1 MRKRMWF
8 MGICVFLLL
17 PLLFMWGCGGG
28 KKEVAGPGGD
38 PIGDPIIIGSALP
51 VAFSY
56 GWVGERGIRL
66 AVEEIN
72 AAGGVNVGGV
82 MRPFKVEVIDTRDL
96 EAGVPVSEALLA
108 VEKLILEKKAHFL
121 VGGPARTEALLPTLD
136 LVNKHEIIH
145 ISSTGSFSPRSNQM
159 VKDDYEKYKF
169 HFKTTCWTFT
179 MLGDFY
185 GVLDSLKEEHGFNK
199 IAVMVQDVAHAR
211 QAGEIV
217 SKRMAEKGWDVMDP
231 IIYPTGTLDYSDGL
245 LRARKFGAQ
254 VLFVWM
260 DMPES
265 VIMMRQYRDM
275 QIPAI
280 PIGFINAAEHP
291 DFWNATEGKG
301 EYTLNHL
308 VNSGNAP
315 AVVTPLTMP
324 FVEAYKARWG
334 VEPEGYGASS
344 SYQAIYTLK
353 DAIERAG
360 TIETYAVLAALEA
373 TDMEGV
379 YGRVRF
385 DPETHLVMHS
395 LDPAEGAVPQIIQW
409 LDGKRETVFPPS
421 IATKQ
426 LQLPPWM
433 N

>member
-1 MRKRMWF
+1 MSKRLWF
-8 MGICVFLLL
+8 IGIIVLLLL
-17 PLLFMWGCGGG
+17 PFMFVLGCGGG
-28 KKEVAGPGGD
+28 QETVGGPEGE
-38 PIGDPIIIGSALP
+38 PIIIGVP
-51 VAFSY
+51 IPEAFSY
-56 GWVGERGIRL
+56 GWVAERGIRL
-66 AVEEIN
+66 AAEEIN
-72 AAGGVNVGGV
+72 AAGGVNVNGA
-82 MRPFKVEVIDTRDL
+82 MRPLKIEVIDTRDL

-108 VEKLILEKKAHFL
+108 VERLILEDGADFI

-136 LVNKHEIIH
+136 LVSEHEIIH

-159 VKDDYEKYKF
+159 VQEDYDKYKF

-185 GVLDSLKEEHGFNK
+185 GVLDSLKEEHGFDK
-199 IAVMVQDVAHAR
+199 ISVMVQDVAHAR

-217 SKRMAEKGWDVMDP
+217 AGRMAEAGWDVMDP
-231 IIYPTGTLDYSDGL
+231 IVYPTGTLDYSDGL
-245 LRARKFGAQ
+245 LRARRFGAQ

-275 QIPAI
+275 EIPAV

-291 DFWNATEGKG
+291 DFWEATEGKG

-308 VNSGNAP
+308 VNAGNAP
-315 AVVTPLTMP
+315 GDVTPLTTP
-324 FVEAYKARWG
+324 YVEAYKERWG
-334 VEPEGYGASS
+334 VEVEGYGGSS
-344 SYQAIYTLK
+344 SYQAIYTLV

-360 TIETYAVLAALEA
+360 TIETYAVLEALRA

-385 DPETHLVMHS
+385 DPESHLVIHD
-395 LDPAEGAVPQIIQW
+395 LDPAQGAVPQIVQW

-421 IATKQ
+421 IATAE

-433 N
+433 E